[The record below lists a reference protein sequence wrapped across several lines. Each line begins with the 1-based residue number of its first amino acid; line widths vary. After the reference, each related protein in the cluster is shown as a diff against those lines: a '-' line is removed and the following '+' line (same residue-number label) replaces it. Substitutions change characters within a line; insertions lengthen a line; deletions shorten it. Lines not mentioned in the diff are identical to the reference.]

1 MSTRSVPLPS
11 GLPQPQR
18 PTLRILKR
26 EPLPRSVAAL
36 RVTFWTAGIL
46 LASAQAWIFRYQVSA
61 DSISYLDMSDAV
73 LPGSNWHRLI
83 NGVWSPLYPFLLGML
98 RRMFHISPGNEI
110 MAGHLLNLAVFIFA
124 FACFEFFLSPAIRE
138 LEASDDTAMERRVVA
153 LPKWGYLPVAY
164 SLFLWAA
171 IEGISLRS
179 LRPDMLM
186 SGCLYLAVGMLL
198 RMHRAPA
205 SWSRYLELGAILGI
219 GFLAKA
225 PMLPIGVL
233 VLAATFFVVES
244 WRPALK
250 MAAGALALMLLIGSL
265 YFLPLSG
272 QRGHFTLGESAAFN
286 YVMHVDGASPQWYL
300 QDPGNARGSF
310 LRPPEK
316 VFSDPPAYAFAL
328 PTQVTHPLR
337 FDPSYWLAGVHPH
350 FALKPQL
357 RALAMN
363 LSHLQEP
370 LRELR
375 AVVGAVF
382 VLAFLC
388 TGEKQVIAALMKTW
402 PLWLIGLAGCLMY
415 AVISVE
421 PRYVAAFLAL
431 FWSGLILGFPIP
443 QETGRKIAMLIVI
456 ATIAGLLFPA
466 FPQTYVEY
474 AHYPRSNADFDAA
487 RSLSG
492 LGIKPGDW
500 VARISPLVSDLG
512 MERILRVEVAAEVD
526 HDYAAEFWDR
536 PWVTQQ
542 ALLRTFVSRGVK
554 AVIATSPKLS
564 AENQAEW
571 RRLGLTQYW
580 VWRPNSQ

>member
-124 FACFEFFLSPAIRE
+124 FACFEFFLSAAIRE
-138 LEASDDTAMERRVVA
+138 LEASDDTAMERRVLA
-153 LPKWGYLPVAY
+153 LPKWAYLPVAY
-164 SLFLWAA
+164 SLFLWAT

-205 SWSRYLELGAILGI
+205 SWSRYLELGAVLGI

-250 MAAGALALMLLIGSL
+250 MAAGALALMLLIGSV
-265 YFLPLSG
+265 YFLPLSR
-272 QRGHFTLGESAAFN
+272 QRGHFTLGESA
-286 YVMHVDGASPQWYL
+286 
-300 QDPGNARGSF
+300 
-310 LRPPEK
+310 
-316 VFSDPPAYAFAL
+316 
-328 PTQVTHPLR
+328 
-337 FDPSYWLAGVHPH
+337 
-350 FALKPQL
+350 
-357 RALAMN
+357 
-363 LSHLQEP
+363 
-370 LRELR
+370 
-375 AVVGAVF
+375 
-382 VLAFLC
+382 
-388 TGEKQVIAALMKTW
+388 
-402 PLWLIGLAGCLMY
+402 
-415 AVISVE
+415 
-421 PRYVAAFLAL
+421 
-431 FWSGLILGFPIP
+431 
-443 QETGRKIAMLIVI
+443 
-456 ATIAGLLFPA
+456 
-466 FPQTYVEY
+466 
-474 AHYPRSNADFDAA
+474 
-487 RSLSG
+487 
-492 LGIKPGDW
+492 
-500 VARISPLVSDLG
+500 
-512 MERILRVEVAAEVD
+512 
-526 HDYAAEFWDR
+526 
-536 PWVTQQ
+536 
-542 ALLRTFVSRGVK
+542 
-554 AVIATSPKLS
+554 
-564 AENQAEW
+564 
-571 RRLGLTQYW
+571 
-580 VWRPNSQ
+580 